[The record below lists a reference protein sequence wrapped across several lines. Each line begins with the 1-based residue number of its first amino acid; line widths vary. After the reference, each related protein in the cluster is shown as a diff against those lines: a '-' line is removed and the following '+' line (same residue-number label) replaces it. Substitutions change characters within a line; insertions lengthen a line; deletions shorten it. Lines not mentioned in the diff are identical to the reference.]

1 MSAEVKNRT
10 SKFFEQFTA
19 TKDRPK
25 EFQMTVMVLV
35 TSAAICA
42 VGALIKLAITHQ

>member
-1 MSAEVKNRT
+1 MKNG
-10 SKFFEQFTA
+10 SPKFFEQFTA

-42 VGALIKLAITHQ
+42 VGALIKLVITH

>member
-1 MSAEVKNRT
+1 MKKRT
-10 SKFFEQFTA
+10 NQFFEQFTA

-42 VGALIKLAITHQ
+42 VGAIIKLVIAHSVT

>member
-1 MSAEVKNRT
+1 MSAEVKDRT
-10 SKFFEQFTA
+10 GKFFEQFTA

-42 VGALIKLAITHQ
+42 VGALIKLVTAH

>member
-1 MSAEVKNRT
+1 MKNET
-10 SKFFEQFTA
+10 QKFFEQFTA
-19 TKDRPK
+19 TKDRPR

-42 VGALIKLAITHQ
+42 VGALIKLVATH

>member
-1 MSAEVKNRT
+1 MKKRPN
-10 SKFFEQFTA
+10 KFFEQFTA

-42 VGALIKLAITHQ
+42 VGALIKLVVTHE

>member
-1 MSAEVKNRT
+1 MSADVKNEAH
-10 SKFFEQFTA
+10 KFFEQFTA
-19 TKDRPK
+19 TKDRPR

-42 VGALIKLAITHQ
+42 VGALIKLVVTH

>member
-1 MSAEVKNRT
+1 MSADVKNGAR
-10 SKFFEQFTA
+10 KFFEQFTA

-42 VGALIKLAITHQ
+42 VGAFIKLVIAH

>member
-1 MSAEVKNRT
+1 MKNST
-10 SKFFEQFTA
+10 SRFFEQFTA

-25 EFQMTVMVLV
+25 EFQMTVIVLV

-42 VGALIKLAITHQ
+42 VGAIVKLVITH

>member
-10 SKFFEQFTA
+10 HKFFDQFTA

-42 VGALIKLAITHQ
+42 VGAFIKLVSSS

>member
-1 MSAEVKNRT
+1 MSAEVKPRT
-10 SKFFEQFTA
+10 HQFFEQFTA

-42 VGALIKLAITHQ
+42 IGAVIKLLMAQ

>member
-1 MSAEVKNRT
+1 MSAEVKNAPG
-10 SKFFEQFTA
+10 KFFEQFTA

-25 EFQMTVMVLV
+25 EFQMAVMVLV

-42 VGALIKLAITHQ
+42 VGAFIKMIIAH

>member
-1 MSAEVKNRT
+1 MSVEVKNNS

-25 EFQMTVMVLV
+25 EFQMTVIVLV
-35 TSAAICA
+35 TSAAVCA
-42 VGALIKLAITHQ
+42 VGAIIKLVVTH